1 MSEVKHS
8 LLLAFRWQD
17 WEEKIRSW
25 NGLFYRLL
33 PCPSLKVRETFCVLA
48 LAEAGDAP
56 EMAFSAGSGREGRG
70 WSEGWRITTTGL
82 LSRGATRLCPG
93 ICVVQDRHRGYRD
106 FCCKLQTQKL
116 EIINLT
122 TLVNCKIMVSCQS
135 VQSGK
140 SCRNSQL
147 HQLKYPWCWW
157 GVFIQM
163 FIQWFKT
170 LASFHLE

>member
-1 MSEVKHS
+1 MARLRRE
-8 LLLAFRWQD
+8 
-17 WEEKIRSW
+17 IRSW

-33 PCPSLKVRETFCVLA
+33 PCPPLKVRETFCVLA

-56 EMAFSAGSGREGRG
+56 EMAFSAGRAGAGSGREGRG

-93 ICVVQDRHRGYRD
+93 VCVVQDGHRGYRD

-122 TLVNCKIMVSCQS
+122 TLVNCKIMMSCH
-135 VQSGK
+135 
-140 SCRNSQL
+140 NSQL
-147 HQLKYPWCWW
+147 HQLKYPWCGW
-157 GVFIQM
+157 GVFIQRFM
-163 FIQWFKT
+163 QWFKT
-170 LASFHLE
+170 LASFRLE